1 MVRQSRGGGMGVE
14 RLGGGKGEYGSGKV
28 GRWLSGT
35 IITVGFVSQEDALAA
50 SSGLSAEMNRF
61 SFRPLSMMSADRS
74 VVSGRAGVWRIAVG
88 SDQDW
93 ILLQTMDA
101 VR

>member
-1 MVRQSRGGGMGVE
+1 MERLGAGRGSMGVE
-14 RLGGGKGEYGSGKV
+14 RYGGG

-35 IITVGFVSQEDALAA
+35 VIKVGFVSQEDAPAV

-61 SFRPLSMMSADRS
+61 SFCPLSMMSTDRS

-93 ILLQTMDA
+93 ILLQMMDA